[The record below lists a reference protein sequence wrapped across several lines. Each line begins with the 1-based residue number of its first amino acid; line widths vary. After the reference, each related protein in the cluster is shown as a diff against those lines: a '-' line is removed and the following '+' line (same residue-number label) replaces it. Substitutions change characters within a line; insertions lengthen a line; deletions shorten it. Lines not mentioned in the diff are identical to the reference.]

1 MPSET
6 ALFTTAEA
14 RAFSGAKLISETDY
28 PTAAITAAE
37 LEIRELF
44 GEVMACDFFPTTHT
58 DEYRNG
64 DGSSVLTV
72 EWPLVT
78 SVTAASLRSDTTWT
92 ALTAGEL
99 ATLYVDPD
107 RTRNIV
113 WETNV
118 WTAGTRNVKITYV
131 AGYTAVP
138 KVIKDA
144 ALQVLVTSLP
154 LSNRSRYADSYSAD
168 GMAVSFNLGDGFRDN
183 WHAIPEVRR
192 AMRLYSERL
201 PGLA

>member
-1 MPSET
+1 MPET

-14 RAFSGAKLISETDY
+14 RAYAGSKLASETDY
-28 PTAAITAAE
+28 PTVAITAAE
-37 LEIRELF
+37 IEIRELF
-44 GEVMACDFFPTTHT
+44 VEVTACDFFPTTHS
-58 DEYRNG
+58 DEYHSG
-64 DGSSVLTV
+64 DGSSILTV
-72 EWPLVT
+72 NWPLVT

-99 ATLYVDPD
+99 ADLYVDPD
-107 RTRNIV
+107 RTRSIV

-118 WTAGTRNVKITYV
+118 WTDGTRNVKVTYV
-131 AGYTAVP
+131 AGYTSVP

-168 GMAVSFNLGDGFRDN
+168 GVSVSFNLGDGFRDN

-192 AMRLYSERL
+192 ALRLYSERL
-201 PGLA
+201 PGLV